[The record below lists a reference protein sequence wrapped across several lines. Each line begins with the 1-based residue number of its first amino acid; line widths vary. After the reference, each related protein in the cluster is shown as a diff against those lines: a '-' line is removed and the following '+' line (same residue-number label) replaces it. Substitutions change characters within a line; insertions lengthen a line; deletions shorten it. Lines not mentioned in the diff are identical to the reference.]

1 MLSATVSLSDHRLWL
16 GTTAGLFVLDPSQ
29 QRREEDD
36 DVEKAPPTV
45 GEAEEEQNEEEEE
58 DGMTQMTMVAGS
70 VQTVAWRSSLIGET
84 GWGINMTVLFFS
96 LTFLVNTNRMSAT
109 RPVTMCIHQARYRMG
124 LVCLW

>member
-58 DGMTQMTMVAGS
+58 DGMTQMTMVAGHLYKLCS
-70 VQTVAWRSSLIGET
+70 CA
-84 GWGINMTVLFFS
+84 
-96 LTFLVNTNRMSAT
+96 LVHLLSN
-109 RPVTMCIHQARYRMG
+109 P
-124 LVCLW
+124 LW